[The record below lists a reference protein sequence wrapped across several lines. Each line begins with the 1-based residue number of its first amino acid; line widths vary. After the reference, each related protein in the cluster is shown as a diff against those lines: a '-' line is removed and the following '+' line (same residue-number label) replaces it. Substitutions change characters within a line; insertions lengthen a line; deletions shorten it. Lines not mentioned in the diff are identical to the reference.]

1 MHTMKQYFFLLLWY
15 SNVKATTVC
24 SEDELVWE
32 LRDDLRD
39 NGFKYNKGKL
49 DCLRSIAAPLKET
62 SENRDMRLR
71 AQWNSDCSFEAEDMQ
86 G

>member
-1 MHTMKQYFFLLLWY
+1 MQTMKQYFFLLLWY

-39 NGFKYNKGKL
+39 NGF
-49 DCLRSIAAPLKET
+49 
-62 SENRDMRLR
+62 
-71 AQWNSDCSFEAEDMQ
+71 
-86 G
+86 